1 MYGTVS
7 TGRCVHY
14 SMAEMMNNKAL
25 MQLKDIELDAIQRDE
40 TATAAA
46 AKAEA
51 KAEAKEKIKA
61 LKAGIVTDTAISVL
75 SVAVVG
81 GEVDVAVTK
90 SNSGE
95 RTNMLLKYSIN
106 RIIVLTNILNPID
119 CR

>member
-14 SMAEMMNNKAL
+14 SMAEMMNNNAL
-25 MQLKDIELDAIQRDE
+25 MQLKEIELDAIQRDE

-61 LKAGIVTDTAISVL
+61 LKAGIVSDTAASIL
-75 SVAVVG
+75 AVAVVD

-95 RTNMLLKYSIN
+95 RSKLLFKHPIN
-106 RIIVLTNILNPID
+106 HIIVLTNILSPDD